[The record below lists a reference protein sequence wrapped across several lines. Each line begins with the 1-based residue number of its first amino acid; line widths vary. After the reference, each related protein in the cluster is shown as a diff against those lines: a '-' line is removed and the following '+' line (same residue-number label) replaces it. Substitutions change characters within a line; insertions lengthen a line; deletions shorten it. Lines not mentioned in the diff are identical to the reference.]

1 MNNKIFILSIIVLI
15 AGSCGQRRKSNN
27 AELQF
32 LGEWYSVERDY
43 PFSATLKI
51 DSNHNFIYTGGAC
64 ILHFRSKGKWRLNG
78 NTLILNSFEPKK
90 CCFISEFGVNCS
102 SIILNDS
109 IPFEPSGLKTSIKDC
124 IPSSIDQYILFNN
137 EKFLIE
143 DSVLTYIQKLNALCP
158 EIKDNFTRWQ

>member
-1 MNNKIFILSIIVLI
+1 MFENQCFMS
-15 AGSCGQRRKSNN
+15 Q
-27 AELQF
+27 
-32 LGEWYSVERDY
+32 
-43 PFSATLKI
+43 
-51 DSNHNFIYTGGAC
+51 
-64 ILHFRSKGKWRLNG
+64 
-78 NTLILNSFEPKK
+78 NSTQNYIKLT
-90 CCFISEFGVNCS
+90 I